1 MFVKYNQEN
10 VPVPV
15 KTSLVEKIFG
25 TIHKLSSTWSLVWLP
40 QVMTKYIAEDVGANF
55 ENYIADC
62 ASKGI
67 EVSIKG
73 SGEIILGPFLCSKYT
88 SMKFGQTS

>member
-1 MFVKYNQEN
+1 
-10 VPVPV
+10 
-15 KTSLVEKIFG
+15 
-25 TIHKLSSTWSLVWLP
+25 
-40 QVMTKYIAEDVGANF
+40 MTKYIAEDVGANF

>member
-1 MFVKYNQEN
+1 M
-10 VPVPV
+10 
-15 KTSLVEKIFG
+15 
-25 TIHKLSSTWSLVWLP
+25 LP

-67 EVSIKG
+67 EVSTKD
-73 SGEIILGPFLCSKYT
+73 SWE
-88 SMKFGQTS
+88 MN